1 MRKRKKDT
9 ALGRR
14 MADARAA
21 KGLSQTA
28 VAVAL
33 GVDKT
38 TVSKW
43 ESGDRTPGLRLL
55 LRLGEL
61 YGVSY
66 DLLLVDHVE
75 EVSK

>member
-61 YGVSY
+61 YSVSY

-75 EVSK
+75 EVPK